1 MEQVFKDQ
9 VTTQFFLE
17 DVLYSVAALAV
28 VLVVLGLTLVDVG
41 LARRRNVL
49 DTAVQKLVAALIAG
63 FSTFIVGYAIWAWQF
78 YQVNGLG
85 LGDALSD
92 WWLFGDAM
100 TNYAQFL
107 NPEEVF
113 AADVQQVF
121 VVFFATFSMGTLA
134 LIHSSVIERIKPLP
148 LYVMAFAIGLFFSPF
163 AGYLAWGS
171 ASWLTNEG
179 VHDLEGIFPLY
190 IFAGM
195 WALVLNWRLG
205 PRLGSLKPHASGATP
220 APHNMGLAVVG
231 VLLIIFAIPLIALGS
246 GYLIPEQGF
255 VGISMTTSGYGIVFI
270 NAVAAICTGG
280 LVGAILAYR
289 LKEWVWAALGPIAG
303 VVAAGTLLDVVDPW
317 VVILVSAGGPI
328 AALLTRRLIFR
339 WGIDDAKV
347 VPIGLGAGVYGAI
360 ACGFV
365 AWGTSTGGYFTG
377 EGDFAFQHA
386 EITPWWQLIGVVA
399 IMGLSGVG
407 ALVMSLIFERA
418 GGLRV
423 EEPDEIAGIDE
434 ATWGTGNFSEEG
446 YAPDGDGQIPET
458 VSGTRSAP
466 PEPAG
471 GVA

>member
-1 MEQVFKDQ
+1 MVFKDQ

-28 VLVVLGLTLVDVG
+28 VLIVLGLTLVDMG
-41 LARRRNVL
+41 LARRKNVL

-63 FSTFIVGYAIWAWQF
+63 FATFIVGYAIWAWQF
-78 YQVNGLG
+78 YRVAGQGLD
-85 LGDALSD
+85 DALAD
-92 WWLFGDAM
+92 WWIGGKAM

-107 NPEEVF
+107 NPDEIF

-179 VHDLEGIFPLY
+179 THDLEGIFPLY
-190 IFAGM
+190 IFAGT

-205 PRLGSLKPHASGATP
+205 PRLGSLRAHTSGVTP
-220 APHNMGLAVVG
+220 APHNMGLAVAG
-231 VLLIIFAIPLIALGS
+231 VLIILFAIPLVALGS

-270 NAVAAICTGG
+270 NAVAAICVGG

-303 VVAAGTLLDVVDPW
+303 VVAAGTFLDVADPW
-317 VVILVSAGGPI
+317 VVMLVSAGGPV

-339 WGIDDAKV
+339 WGIDDPKV

-360 ACGFV
+360 LCGFV
-365 AWGTSTGGYFTG
+365 QWGTNTGGYFTG

-386 EITPWWQLIGVVA
+386 EITPWWQLAGVAAVMA
-399 IMGLSGVG
+399 LSGIG
-407 ALVMSLIFERA
+407 ALVMSLFFERF

-423 EEPDEIAGIDE
+423 DEAAEIAGIDE
-434 ATWGTGNFSEEG
+434 AEWATLNFADEPRALSGNGAGVRE
-446 YAPDGDGQIPET
+446 P
-458 VSGTRSAP
+458 V
-466 PEPAG
+466 PAG
-471 GVA
+471 QPLPGRPGDSIT